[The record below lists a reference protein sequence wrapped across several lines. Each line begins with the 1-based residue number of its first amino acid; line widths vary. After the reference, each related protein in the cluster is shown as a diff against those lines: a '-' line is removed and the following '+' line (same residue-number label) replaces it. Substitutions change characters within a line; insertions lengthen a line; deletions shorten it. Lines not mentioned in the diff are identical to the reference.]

1 MLVWIVG
8 IGMVSGMFFVVC
20 SPIVVKYILSMFAI
34 SWGSV
39 NIVLL

>member
-8 IGMVSGMFFVVC
+8 IGMVSGTFFVVC
-20 SPIVVKYILSMFAI
+20 SHIVVKYTLSMFAI